1 MDEGTPSPYFTV
13 SSEDHAGWLVV
24 VSIVFLI
31 YSVMGVVGK
40 IILKV
45 NMTSMRNPD
54 FILIA
59 SLVFSSN
66 GGHWSCTDRDKALLL
81 IQTVFIV
88 SACNKGLG
96 RHSASLDAEQFDTF
110 AKVRSHKCWV
120 CSGVPPDWK

>member
-13 SSEDHAGWLVV
+13 NSEDHAGWLVV

-45 NMTSMRNPD
+45 NITSMRNPD

-59 SLVFSSN
+59 SLV
-66 GGHWSCTDRDKALLL
+66 C
-81 IQTVFIV
+81 
-88 SACNKGLG
+88 
-96 RHSASLDAEQFDTF
+96 
-110 AKVRSHKCWV
+110 
-120 CSGVPPDWK
+120 